1 MLRGSRKCRSLD
13 AARAGKR
20 KRLAGYKVE
29 DESRGGGGGG
39 GLVEVFRQMP
49 RVWCRPINS
58 ADEWLK

>member
-13 AARAGKR
+13 AARVGKR

-29 DESRGGGGGG
+29 DESRGGGT

-49 RVWCRPINS
+49 CVWCSPINS